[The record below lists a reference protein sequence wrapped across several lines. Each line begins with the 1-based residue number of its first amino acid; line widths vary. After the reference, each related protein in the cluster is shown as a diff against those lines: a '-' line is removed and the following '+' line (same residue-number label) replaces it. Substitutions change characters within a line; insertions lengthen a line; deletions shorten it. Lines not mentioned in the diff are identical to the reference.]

1 MLCVRCSHALPP
13 RADRCVRCFA
23 LNPENRPAPAP
34 RALHDSGPAAPLQVS
49 LASDPPVAPV
59 SISFDDER
67 TPALLPQPSAAV
79 TEPDPDPVLTPRFAV
94 PAAPRPRKTPA
105 LDTRPVLRRAPRP
118 ESRRERKLA
127 LPLEAEPALPFD
139 AEPALPFEAEPALPF
154 EAEPALPFD
163 AEPALPFDAEPAL
176 PFEAEPPRAAAA
188 PALAPRSPSLAS
200 AGARLVAWSLDAALI
215 GATSAACIAASLRVS
230 HVRYPLDFLRAAAPL
245 YGALVLLLCVAYAA
259 LLTALCGRTP
269 GMALAGHHLLT
280 LDGRP
285 PTAAQAMGRAFL
297 ALPSAALGLFG
308 FSLALFDR
316 RGQTLHDKLSGCI
329 TVVD

>member
-23 LNPENRPAPAP
+23 LNPANRPAPVP

-49 LASDPPVAPV
+49 LASDPPMAPV
-59 SISFDDER
+59 AISFDDER

-94 PAAPRPRKTPA
+94 PAAPRPGIA
-105 LDTRPVLRRAPRP
+105 LPRDAKAVRRRAPIQ

-127 LPLEAEPALPFD
+127 LPFEAEPSLPFEAEPSLAFEAEPSLPFEAGPALPFD
-139 AEPALPFEAEPALPF
+139 AEPI
-154 EAEPALPFD
+154 
-163 AEPALPFDAEPAL
+163 L

-188 PALAPRSPSLAS
+188 PALASRAPALPSG
-200 AGARLVAWSLDAALI
+200 GARLVAWSLDAALI
-215 GATSAACIAASLRVS
+215 GAASAACIAASLRVS
-230 HVRYPLDFLRAAAPL
+230 HVRYPLDFLRATASL

-269 GMALAGHHLLT
+269 GMALAGHHLRT
-280 LDGRP
+280 LEGRP
-285 PTAAQAMGRAFL
+285 PTAAQALWRAFL